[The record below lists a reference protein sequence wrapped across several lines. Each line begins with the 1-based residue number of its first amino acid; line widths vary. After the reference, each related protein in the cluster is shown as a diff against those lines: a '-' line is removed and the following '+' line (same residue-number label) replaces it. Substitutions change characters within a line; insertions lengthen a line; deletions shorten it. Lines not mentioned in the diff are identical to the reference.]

1 MPETFLPKWVW
12 FISAMLWVIQF
23 FIRLESFQANF
34 LLWCS
39 AKFARFCQLNVKVY
53 REKASVEKGIL
64 RYAVRYPTSSHF
76 FKDFSPKIPGR
87 LKHLQFLLLYS
98 SPLSTKTKQ
107 TLDPK
112 NPSRYCLIM
121 CPSSLKN
128 ILFSTL
134 LFLFPYPTIVP
145 LPTIPLKHLL

>member
-23 FIRLESFQANF
+23 FIRLEPFQANF

-39 AKFARFCQLNVKVY
+39 AKFACFCQLNVKVY

-64 RYAVRYPTSSHF
+64 RYAARYPTSSHF
-76 FKDFSPKIPGR
+76 FKDFSPKIPGC
-87 LKHLQFLLLYS
+87 LKHLQCLLLYS

-107 TLDPK
+107 NKTNSWPK
-112 NPSRYCLIM
+112 KPL
-121 CPSSLKN
+121 P
-128 ILFSTL
+128 L
-134 LFLFPYPTIVP
+134 LPHYVFLFTKKYFVFYITLSTSLPYYSLYP
-145 LPTIPLKHLL
+145 LSH